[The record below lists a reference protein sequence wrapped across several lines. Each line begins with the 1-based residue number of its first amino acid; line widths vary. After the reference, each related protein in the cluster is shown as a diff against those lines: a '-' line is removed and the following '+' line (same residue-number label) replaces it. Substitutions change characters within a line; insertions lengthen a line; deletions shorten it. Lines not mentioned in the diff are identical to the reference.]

1 MHWLPFRFMIVMRGV
16 RVSVCLPVC
25 VYLCWRFVVRLC
37 GCLVVTDVSRRWRV
51 DVLCMTCLFG
61 RALREVC
68 HACVLVVVSVRLC
81 GFASGRGL

>member
-25 VYLCWRFVVRLC
+25 VYLC
-37 GCLVVTDVSRRWRV
+37 LVVTDVSGRWRV